1 MLRPILPSILAASL
15 CLVLPLAGSTYAQ
28 EASLP
33 DNYFEKSV
41 APILSANCVTCHNQQ
56 KPEGGLSLAESVSA
70 LRGGDSGES
79 IVPGDP
85 EASFLLDYISGDP
98 PEMPQGGQPLTETQ
112 VAVIRRWIAG
122 GATWPKGLTL
132 EAEDT
137 WWSRQP
143 LHRPPV
149 PEVPAASASCVK
161 TPIDAFVLARLHEH
175 NMTMS
180 PEADARTL
188 VRRLYYDLIGL
199 PPTPEEM
206 HQWTATLN
214 EGEQGYQQ
222 LVEHLL
228 ASPHYGERW
237 ARHWLDVVKYADTC
251 GYDKDK
257 LRRNAWPYR
266 DYVIRSLND
275 DKPYARFVKE
285 QIAGDALFPGEQDGI
300 LGLGFIAA
308 GPWDFIGHVE
318 VPATKI
324 DGKNARNLDR
334 DEMVSNTLN
343 TFCSVTIQCARCHD
357 HKFDPYT
364 QQHYY
369 GLQAVFAAVDRAER
383 PYDIDP
389 QIEQK
394 RLQLAE
400 EQQTVEKQRAKL
412 EKEIA
417 NEGGKK
423 LAELRS
429 KIQTLRQQ
437 AKPETA
443 IPQHG
448 YHSHIEKRA
457 DQAKW
462 VQIDLG
468 KSVEIEKVV
477 LHPCYDD
484 YAGIGPGFGFPLR
497 FKIEAASDAEFN
509 DPQTLVD
516 ETAEDYPNPLL
527 ASYEVKQPVTAQYI
541 RITATRLAPRQN
553 DFIFALSEVEI
564 FDKHDHNVARQG
576 SVQSLD
582 SIEAPIRWSRTN
594 LVDGLW
600 PKSISATASDE
611 LNQANQSL
619 ARLEKQ
625 IETPERV
632 ALRKKLKSRLEQLES
647 QLKSLPSGKMV
658 YAAATHFKPQGSF
671 QPTRGKPRDVHVLH
685 RGNVTDPRETAL
697 PGTLPLPGR
706 EDYAFDL
713 AADHDESER
722 RAALAKWITSD
733 DHPLTW
739 RSIVNRVWYYH
750 FDQAIVGSPNDFGR
764 MGQMPT
770 HPQLL
775 DWLAVEFR
783 DQGQSLK
790 HLHRL
795 IVTSSVYRQSS
806 QHHPAYAAK
815 DGSNQF
821 LWRMKRR
828 RLEAEEIRDSILS
841 VSGKL
846 DTSMG
851 GPGYFLFKLEKEA
864 HSPHYEY
871 HKFDPSD
878 PATHRRSIYRFV
890 VRSQPDPYMTT
901 LDCADSSQ
909 STPKRSETLTAL
921 QALSML
927 NNPFQLVM
935 AQSFA
940 ERLQQEASTLPQQ
953 IERGVQLTLGR
964 EPTDF
969 EREKFTAF
977 AQEHGLNNLCRVL
990 LNQSEFVYLD

>member
-1 MLRPILPSILAASL
+1 MLRLFSQFVRAASL
-15 CLVLPLAGSTYAQ
+15 FLLFPLGGWTYAQ
-28 EASLP
+28 EANLP
-33 DNYFEKSV
+33 QGFFQDSV
-41 APILSANCVTCHNQQ
+41 APILSANCVTCHNDQRT
-56 KPEGGLSLAESVSA
+56 EGGLSLSNSLSA

-85 EASFLLDYISGDP
+85 TASFLLEYITGDP
-98 PEMPQGGQPLTETQ
+98 PEMPQGGQPLSQQEI
-112 VAVIRRWIAG
+112 AMIRRWIAS
-122 GATWPKGLTL
+122 GATWPRDLKLK
-132 EAEDT
+132 AQDN
-137 WWSRQP
+137 WWSRKA
-143 LHRPPV
+143 LSRPPV
-149 PEVPAASASCVK
+149 PEIPETSQARVR
-161 TPIDAFVLARLHEH
+161 TPIDAFILTQLLERGM
-175 NMTMS
+175 NFS
-180 PEADARTL
+180 PEADSRTL

-206 HQWTATLN
+206 RQWMAKLD
-214 EGEQGYQQ
+214 EGEHGYQQ

-266 DYVIRSLND
+266 DYVIRSFNE
-275 DKPYARFVKE
+275 DKPYARFVEE
-285 QIAGDALFPGEQDGI
+285 QIAGDALYPGEQDGI

-318 VPATKI
+318 VPASKI

-369 GLQAVFAAVDRAER
+369 GIQAVFAAVDRAER

-389 QIEQK
+389 QIEKK
-394 RLQLAE
+394 RLQLTDDKQSA
-400 EQQTVEKQRAKL
+400 EKQLANLQR
-412 EKEIA
+412 EIA
-417 NEGGKK
+417 AAGGKQ
-423 LAELRS
+423 LVELRT

-437 AKPETA
+437 AKPETTV
-443 IPQHG
+443 PQHG
-448 YHSHIEKRA
+448 YHSHIEKTI
-457 DQAKW
+457 DQVKW

-468 KSVEIEKVV
+468 DPTEITKVV

-497 FKIEAASDAEFN
+497 FKIEAASDAAFS
-509 DPQTLVD
+509 DSQVMAD
-516 ETAEDYPNPLL
+516 ETTEDYPNPLL
-527 ASYEVKQPVTAQYI
+527 ASYQVEVPVTARFV
-541 RITATRLAPRQN
+541 RITATKLAPRQN
-553 DFIFALSEVEI
+553 DFIFALSELEV
-564 FDKHDHNVARQG
+564 FDKHNKNVALNKNI
-576 SVQSLD
+576 QSLD
-582 SIEAPIRWSRTN
+582 SIEAPIRWRRTN

-600 PKSISATASDE
+600 PKSISANVSQE
-611 LNQANQSL
+611 LNQARQSL
-619 ARLEKQ
+619 ALLEKQ
-625 IETPERV
+625 IETPERI
-632 ALRKKLKSRLEQLES
+632 AQQAKFKSRINALEA

-671 QPTRGKPRDVHVLH
+671 QPTQGIPREIHVLH
-685 RGNVTDPRETAL
+685 RGNVTDPREEAL
-697 PGTLPLPGR
+697 PGTLPLPGQ
-706 EDYAFDL
+706 DAYAL
-713 AADHDESER
+713 NLPTDHDESER
-722 RAALAKWITSD
+722 RAALAQWITSR

-739 RSIVNRVWYYH
+739 RSIVNRIWYYH

-770 HPQLL
+770 HPELL

-783 DQGQSLK
+783 DHDQSFK

-806 QHHPAYAAK
+806 RHHEAYDAK
-815 DGSNQF
+815 DSSNQF
-821 LWRMKRR
+821 LWRMNRR

-846 DTSMG
+846 DKTMG
-851 GPGYFLFKLEKEA
+851 GPGFFVFKLEKEA

-871 HKFDPSD
+871 HKFDPRD
-878 PATHRRSIYRFV
+878 PATHRRSIYRFI

-935 AQSFA
+935 AESFA
-940 ERLQQEASTLPQQ
+940 ERLEQQAVTLPEQV
-953 IERGVQLTLGR
+953 ELGVQLTLGR
-964 EPTDF
+964 APTDF
-969 EREKFTAF
+969 EREKFAEF
-977 AQEHGLNNLCRVL
+977 AQEHGLANLCRVL
-990 LNQSEFVYLD
+990 FNQSEFLYLD

>member
-1 MLRPILPSILAASL
+1 MIRTNLPLIRLASL
-15 CLVLPLAGSTYAQ
+15 FLLFTLGGWTYAQ
-28 EASLP
+28 EVSLP
-33 DNYFEKSV
+33 GDFFEKSV
-41 APILSANCVTCHNQQ
+41 APILSAHCVTCHNDQ
-56 KPEGGLSLAESVSA
+56 KQEGGLSLADGPAA

-79 IVPGDP
+79 IVPGEP
-85 EASFLLDYISGDP
+85 TASFLLDYLSGDP
-98 PEMPQGGQPLTETQ
+98 PEMPQGGQPLSKEEI
-112 VAVIRRWIAG
+112 AVLHKWIAG
-122 GATWPKGLTL
+122 GAAWPKGLKL
-132 EAEDT
+132 EAKDN

-143 LHRPPV
+143 LSRPPV
-149 PEVPAASASCVK
+149 PEVPLAFKSRVR
-161 TPIDAFVLARLHEH
+161 TPIDAFVLAQLHERDLS
-175 NMTMS
+175 MS
-180 PEADARTL
+180 PEADSRTL
-188 VRRLYYDLIGL
+188 VRRLYFDLIGL
-199 PPTPEEM
+199 PPTPEEIR
-206 HQWTATLN
+206 QWTAALDA
-214 EGEQGYQQ
+214 GEAGYQK
-222 LVEHLL
+222 LVDHLL

-266 DYVIRSLND
+266 DYVIRSFND
-275 DKPYARFVKE
+275 DKPYARFVEE
-285 QIAGDALFPGEQDGI
+285 QIAGDALYPGEQDGI

-318 VPATKI
+318 VPASKI

-389 QIEQK
+389 EIEKQ
-394 RLQLAE
+394 RLQLAQE
-400 EQQTVEKQRAKL
+400 KQAVEKQLANLKQEMAKD
-412 EKEIA
+412 
-417 NEGGKK
+417 GGEQ
-423 LAELRS
+423 LTALRT
-429 KIQTLRQQ
+429 KIQSLRKQ
-437 AKPETA
+437 AQPETA
-443 IPQHG
+443 VPQHG
-448 YHSHIEKRA
+448 YHSHIEKTD

-468 KSVEIEKVV
+468 NPTEITKVV

-484 YAGIGPGFGFPLR
+484 FAGIGPGFGFPVR
-497 FKIEAASDAEFN
+497 FKVEAASDAAFA
-509 DPQTLVD
+509 DSQLIAD
-516 ETAEDYPNPLL
+516 ETGQDYPNPLL
-527 ASYEVKQPVTAQYI
+527 ASYAVEMPVNARFV
-541 RITATRLAPRQN
+541 RITATKLAPRQN

-564 FDKHDHNVARQG
+564 YDKNNKNVALNR

-582 SIEAPIRWSRTN
+582 SIEAPIRWRRAN

-600 PKSISATASDE
+600 PKSISANVSEE
-611 LNQANQSL
+611 LNQAKESL
-619 ARLEKQ
+619 AAIEKQ
-625 IETPERV
+625 IETPQRV
-632 ALRKKLKSRLEQLES
+632 AQRTKFNSRIQELNA

-671 QPTRGKPRDVHVLH
+671 QPTQGKPREVHVLH
-685 RGNVTDPRETAL
+685 RGNVTDPRDPAL
-697 PGTLPLPGR
+697 PGTLPLPGKD
-706 EDYAFDL
+706 DYEFTL
-713 AADHDESER
+713 PTDHDESQR
-722 RAALAKWITSD
+722 RAALARWITAH

-739 RSIVNRVWYYH
+739 RSVVNRIWYYH

-770 HPQLL
+770 HPKLL

-783 DQGQSLK
+783 DHDQSFK

-806 QHHPAYAAK
+806 QHDELHAAK
-815 DGSNQF
+815 DSSNQY
-821 LWRMKRR
+821 LWRMNRR

-851 GPGYFLFKLEKEA
+851 GPGFFVFKLEKEA

-878 PATHRRSIYRFV
+878 PTSHRRSVYRFI

-935 AQSFA
+935 AESFA
-940 ERLQQEASTLPQQ
+940 QRLQEEAPTLPEQVELG
-953 IERGVQLTLGR
+953 IQLTLGR

-969 EREKFTAF
+969 EQEKFTAF
-977 AQEHGLNNLCRVL
+977 AQEHGLANLCRVFF
-990 LNQSEFVYLD
+990 NQSEFVYLD